1 VVRAINTQ
9 NIEAADQQGRLLI
22 ARSRSTRWGRP
33 L

>member
-9 NIEAADQQGRLLI
+9 NIEAADQGRLLI